1 MAFLSYSLILFI
13 EKVAFNS
20 HALIEHHHEDEEEY
34 HRREG
39 GTPFDNKQGIG
50 NRDGHEHGHGHGH
63 GHESKENTLSSDNK
77 DQHGHSH
84 GIGDEHGHSHGEEGH
99 GHSHGKNEDGHVHS
113 HGKNEGHRHDPQHN
127 HDNDHTH
134 DQEHN
139 KHEHNHSHEEQNIN
153 VNERDTLKDPLLPR
167 KQFSE
172 DGKNISNKKM
182 KASLSQVIVEEKDE
196 NDDYG
201 ELRPIKMNP
210 SDNTNENELS
220 LKKNYSASFNY
231 PLVKEFNMQ
240 KNQENRRRVKTIDE
254 NSDEDEEA
262 LKTVVSSKGH
272 FSSFLQFR
280 NISKIL
286 FNKFFN
292 KISGFTNN
300 SEKSRPKQSNDEGKL
315 NIGQDNSQRL

>member
-1 MAFLSYSLILFI
+1 LAFISYSLILFI

-39 GTPFDNKQGIG
+39 GTPFDNKQGSG
-50 NRDGHEHGHGHGH
+50 NRD
-63 GHESKENTLSSDNK
+63 
-77 DQHGHSH
+77 
-84 GIGDEHGHSHGEEGH
+84 GDEHGHSHGEEGH

-113 HGKNEGHRHDPQHN
+113 HGKDEGHSHDPQHN

-139 KHEHNHSHEEQNIN
+139 KHEHNHSHEEQNIK

-182 KASLSQVIVEEKDE
+182 KASFSQVIVEEKDE

-201 ELRPIKMNP
+201 ELRPIKINP

-262 LKTVVSSKGH
+262 LKTVVSAKGH